1 MLPLMLTAV
10 VSFHAVGVVNA
21 TVAGD
26 PQRYLASF
34 GAVELSS
41 CAIAGIAQPARCGV
55 LNLPENPG
63 RPGHRQ
69 LPISVAVI
77 PATGGRALPDPIVVL
92 MGGPGEDAISAAAV
106 FANQFASLRDD
117 RDLLLVDQRGTGQ
130 SGALRCDL
138 YSAEDAAASLRDVFP
153 LAAVERCE
161 RRLRARAD
169 LTKYGYAHFAHDL
182 EQIRR
187 ALGYGRLNLFAGSYG
202 TRAAQVY
209 LRAYPQSVRT
219 VYLGSVVPIDV
230 AIPLP
235 FAKAAQI
242 ALENLFS
249 ACAADSECRAAFPN
263 LRDEFLQVVAR
274 LESGVVRVSVPG
286 HADTVPVHRGR
297 VVEWIRGKLYRPGS
311 AAVLPWLIH
320 QAYVGDWN
328 PLVERILSDARGGD
342 SALSFGLLFSITCNE
357 DVAFVRE
364 EDIVPETQG
373 TFLGDY
379 RLRQQQAACK
389 HWPKAWLPRDYRT
402 PVHSSVPT
410 LFVSGDADG
419 GTPLWF
425 TEHAAQGFSDRV
437 QIVLRGQGHTEWND
451 CVGQIYQQFV
461 RSGETPGLGTAACQ
475 PVPRPPFK
483 TR

>member
-1 MLPLMLTAV
+1 MTAV
-10 VSFHAVGVVNA
+10 MSFHAVGVVNA

-26 PQRYLASF
+26 PQRSVASF
-34 GAVELSS
+34 GALDLSS

-55 LNLPENPG
+55 LNLPENPH

-92 MGGPGEDAISAAAV
+92 MGGPGEAAISAAAV
-106 FANQFASLRDD
+106 FANQFAPLRDD
-117 RDLLLVDQRGTGQ
+117 RDVLLVDQRGTGQ
-130 SGALRCDL
+130 SGTLRCDL

-169 LTKYGYAHFAHDL
+169 LTQYGYAHFASDL
-182 EQIRR
+182 EQVRR

-235 FAKAAQI
+235 FAKSAQI

-249 ACAADSECRAAFPN
+249 ACTADSECRAAFPN
-263 LRDEFLQVVAR
+263 LRDEFVQVVAR
-274 LESGVVRVSVPG
+274 LESGAVRVSVPG

-320 QAYVGDWN
+320 RAYVGDWS

-364 EDIVPETQG
+364 EDVVPETRG

-389 HWPKAWLPRDYRT
+389 HWPKASLPKHYRT
-402 PVHSSVPT
+402 PVRSSVPT
-410 LFVSGDADG
+410 LFVSGDTDG

-437 QIVLRGQGHTEWND
+437 QIVLRGQGHTEWSD
-451 CVGQIYQQFV
+451 CVGQIYRQFV
-461 RSGETPGLGTAACQ
+461 RSGATPGLGTAACQ